1 MLHSIEKSIELILL
15 RRNAL
20 GHGKQALCLLTCALA
35 SLLMLVPGCGG
46 DESKDPAKQTDQ
58 SGQPNQS
65 NQQNTQSGIKPAVP
79 NDLAAATAN
88 ESARLILLANKSAK
102 KRDFVKAISY
112 AEEAV
117 DVQFSIEPPMVFV
130 FRLMGELDAPEKIKT
145 DMLDRRVRNKVVED
159 VVSSLKRHV
168 RSEKLAYVDV
178 AKAIDATVAFKF
190 EPDGDNLKVT
200 LTCDYHKLPWNSLD
214 NWKTAERILHRFRQH
229 YFGLLKARYE
239 KRVRVEIAPFEAK
252 KAEISAK
259 IAETRSEYSKY
270 LSMLSGTGDAV
281 LKEEQAALDEF
292 KLLSDMRDEEIRKF
306 EEKRVATARN
316 LTILEAK
323 LADATDE
330 KAKVVL
336 RYKIMTSRRLLKN
349 APAIIERQQQAKER
363 IDEIRKNY
371 PQYHEKAVALKKAA
385 ADAMALSFEN
395 LRTIRDLKNTISI
408 GPNVKFS
415 TISDPP
421 RMSRITSNLCRELEK
436 HRAARQKQ
444 FKGGR

>member
-1 MLHSIEKSIELILL
+1 MLHSIENSIELILL
-15 RRNAL
+15 KRNAHA
-20 GHGKQALCLLTCALA
+20 HGKQALCLLTCALA

-46 DESKDPAKQTDQ
+46 DESKDVPKQTDQ

-65 NQQNTQSGIKPAVP
+65 NQQNTKSGIKPAVS

-130 FRLMGELDAPEKIKT
+130 FRLMGDLDAPEKIKT

-178 AKAIDATVAFKF
+178 AKAIDAAVAFKS
-190 EPDGDNLKVT
+190 EPDGENLKVT

-214 NWKTAERILHRFRQH
+214 NWKTAERILHRFRQR
-229 YFGLLKARYE
+229 YLELLQTTHE
-239 KRVRVEIAPFEAK
+239 KRVLAEIAPLEAK
-252 KAEISAK
+252 KAANSAVVAK
-259 IAETRSEYSKY
+259 AMSDYSKFSS
-270 LSMLSGTGDAV
+270 SMSGTANAV
-281 LKEEQAALDEF
+281 LKDEPAALDEL
-292 KLLSDMRDEEIRKF
+292 KLLSDKRDEEIRKI
-306 EEKRVATARN
+306 EERRVATEKT
-316 LTILEAK
+316 LKILETK

-336 RYKIMTSRRLLKN
+336 RNKIRSSQKSLKRAPTS
-349 APAIIERQQQAKER
+349 IEHQQQTKNR

-371 PQYHEKAVALKKAA
+371 PQYHQKAVALKKAHG
-385 ADAMALSFEN
+385 DAMALSFEIG
-395 LRTIRDLKNTISI
+395 RTIRNLKNTIST
-408 GPNVKFS
+408 GPNVKIFTLS
-415 TISDPP
+415 EPP

-436 HRAARQKQ
+436 YRAARQKQ